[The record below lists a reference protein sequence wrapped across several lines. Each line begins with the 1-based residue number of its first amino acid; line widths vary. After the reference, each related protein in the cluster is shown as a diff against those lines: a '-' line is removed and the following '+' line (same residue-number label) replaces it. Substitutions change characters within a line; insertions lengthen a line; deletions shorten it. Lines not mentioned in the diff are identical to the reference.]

1 MPAAL
6 ELESATAQ
14 LSHTEL
20 AELMRTFNDVTERLS
35 ATHESLRAEVSRLNT
50 ELSDTRAQLN
60 RARELAS
67 LGEMAA
73 GIAHEVRNPL
83 GSIRLYATMLEEDL
97 ADRPSEQNVACKI
110 RGAVQHLD
118 AVVGDVLTFA
128 RETNLRCES
137 VEAASLFE
145 QALAACADV
154 IDSSDM
160 EVVAEIDADL
170 RVDCDPSAVH
180 QALVNVIRNAC
191 QAMDQS
197 DVCRRL
203 ILGAAPDHVLDPDGK
218 RVPMLALTIR
228 DTGPG
233 ITDDVIGRLFNPFF
247 TTRSTGTGL
256 GLAIVHRILDA
267 HRGRI
272 QITNCNPPQ
281 HPGALVE
288 LLFPMNHENGHDAP
302 GEVHEHRLG
311 S

>member
-6 ELESATAQ
+6 EPQPAGATLTHA
-14 LSHTEL
+14 EL
-20 AELMRTFNDVTERLS
+20 AELMRSFNDVTERLQS
-35 ATHESLRAEVSRLNT
+35 THETLRSEVARLNS
-50 ELSDTRAQLN
+50 ELSDTRAQLR

-97 ADRPSEQNVACKI
+97 TDRPSEQTVAAKI

-128 RETNLRCES
+128 RETNLRCEE

-145 QALAACADV
+145 QALTACADV
-154 IDSSDM
+154 IDQTTTDVS
-160 EVVAEIDADL
+160 AEIDADL
-170 RVDCDPSAVH
+170 HVFCDPSAVH

-191 QAMDQS
+191 QAMADS
-197 DVCRRL
+197 DRPRRL
-203 ILGAAPDHVLDPDGK
+203 DLGAHEHRALDPSGT
-218 RVPMLALTIR
+218 RIPMLALTIR

-233 ITDDVIGRLFNPFF
+233 IPDDAIDRLFNPFF
-247 TTRSTGTGL
+247 TTRDTGTGL

-267 HRGRI
+267 HAGRI
-272 QITNCNPPQ
+272 QITNCKPPQ

-288 LLFPMNHENGHDAP
+288 LLFPVPLE
-302 GEVHEHRLG
+302 LG
-311 S
+311 PSAQEK